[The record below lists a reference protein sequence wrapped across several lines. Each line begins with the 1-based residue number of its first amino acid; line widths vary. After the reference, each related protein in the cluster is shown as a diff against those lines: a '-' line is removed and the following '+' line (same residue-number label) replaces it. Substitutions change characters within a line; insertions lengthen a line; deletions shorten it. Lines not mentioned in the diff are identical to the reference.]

1 MVLQSFMK
9 NKFIFPL
16 FVFLFSCNTK
26 TNIVLDEV
34 VDQVIV
40 DEVIKAPTEYLYG
53 INLDSFSYITQKI
66 KWGQSFSDILSR
78 NGVSN
83 KDIFDASLLSRGVF
97 NLKKIKK
104 GNDYTLFFE
113 KETNR
118 LSHFIYESSNY
129 DYLICSFYPE
139 ISFKKVDK
147 NFLELSRE
155 EQLERLIKILEEQ
168 GFKLK
173 K

>member
-9 NKFIFPL
+9 NSLIFSL
-16 FVFLFSCNTK
+16 IIFLFSCNTK

-34 VDQVIV
+34 TDQVTV
-40 DEVIKAPTEYLYG
+40 DEVVNAPTEYLYG

-83 KDIFDASLLSRGVF
+83 KDIYDASLLSRGVF

-104 GNDYTLFFE
+104 EMIIHCF
-113 KETNR
+113 
-118 LSHFIYESSNY
+118 
-129 DYLICSFYPE
+129 
-139 ISFKKVDK
+139 
-147 NFLELSRE
+147 
-155 EQLERLIKILEEQ
+155 
-168 GFKLK
+168 
-173 K
+173 

>member
-34 VDQVIV
+34 VDQVTL

-83 KDIFDASLLSRGVF
+83 KDIFDETFPQDKQIGGSHYKSFFIQPWTFIRKNGLNPFQANVIKYVCRYLNKNGVED
-97 NLKKIKK
+97 LEKIKHYCDLEIEHLK
-104 GNDYTLFFE
+104 E
-113 KETNR
+113 K
-118 LSHFIYESSNY
+118 
-129 DYLICSFYPE
+129 
-139 ISFKKVDK
+139 KKK
-147 NFLELSRE
+147 
-155 EQLERLIKILEEQ
+155 
-168 GFKLK
+168 
-173 K
+173 

>member
-34 VDQVIV
+34 VDQVTL

-113 KETNR
+113 KETN
-118 LSHFIYESSNY
+118 
-129 DYLICSFYPE
+129 D
-139 ISFKKVDK
+139 
-147 NFLELSRE
+147 
-155 EQLERLIKILEEQ
+155 QLHSYVCDFVHARAS
-168 GFKLK
+168 
-173 K
+173 

>member
-1 MVLQSFMK
+1 MVLQISMK
-9 NKFIFPL
+9 NSLTFSLI
-16 FVFLFSCNTK
+16 VFLFSCNTK

-34 VDQVIV
+34 TDEVTV
-40 DEVIKAPTEYLYG
+40 DEVVNAPTEYLYG
-53 INLDSFSYITQKI
+53 INLDSFSHITQKI

-78 NGVSN
+78 NGISN
-83 KDIFDASLLSRGVF
+83 KDIYDASLLSRGVF

-129 DYLICSFYPE
+129 DYLICSFYP
-139 ISFKKVDK
+139 
-147 NFLELSRE
+147 
-155 EQLERLIKILEEQ
+155 
-168 GFKLK
+168 
-173 K
+173 

>member
-34 VDQVIV
+34 VDQVTL

-83 KDIFDASLLSRGVF
+83 KDIFDASLLS
-97 NLKKIKK
+97 
-104 GNDYTLFFE
+104 
-113 KETNR
+113 
-118 LSHFIYESSNY
+118 LSLIHISEPTRQEASRMPSSA
-129 DYLICSFYPE
+129 
-139 ISFKKVDK
+139 
-147 NFLELSRE
+147 
-155 EQLERLIKILEEQ
+155 
-168 GFKLK
+168 
-173 K
+173 